1 MRVKGGRGREDGI
14 FIIWALLTATITLH
28 AMGRIHG
35 VGPLNWAG
43 LGWSGL
49 EHRPFCTYI
58 CCVLSLLS
66 AFPTFT
72 ITDRGKD
79 TNYGFLSAFIVVF
92 RPWKK
97 EMDGWM
103 RGQKRGEK

>member
-1 MRVKGGRGREDGI
+1 MRMRMKGGRGREDGI

-43 LGWSGL
+43 LGWSEL

-72 ITDRGKD
+72 IYRSKER
-79 TNYGFLSAFIVVF
+79 YELWFSLCFHCCVSAIEE
-92 RPWKK
+92 RNGW
-97 EMDGWM
+97 MDG
-103 RGQKRGEK
+103 

>member
-1 MRVKGGRGREDGI
+1 MRMRVKGGRGREDGI
-14 FIIWALLTATITLH
+14 FIIWALLTATIILH

-43 LGWSGL
+43 LGWTGL
-49 EHRPFCTYI
+49 ERAGAGWSIHRPFCTYI

-72 ITDRGKD
+72 ITDRRKD

-92 RPWKK
+92 RP
-97 EMDGWM
+97 
-103 RGQKRGEK
+103 